1 VTPSFDLGLATHYGI
16 LTAPTIHSYQ
26 SASDSSYVGNIGIAN
41 TGGANQPSPPVQ
53 WAGTLTGNIDFA
65 GNINITNTNGITGSV
80 NANVAAVNT
89 AFSTITSLSADL
101 GAEPGT
107 SLTLT
112 GSPQTINASSGMLD
126 SSGNRVFTAGSGF
139 APRAAITIDG
149 AATDYVVINVPSG
162 QLMKLSNAV
171 SLTGGITDDHVLF
184 NVLGT
189 GNEVGGAANG
199 RTFHGVVVALNRKL
213 NVDSVVVD
221 GRLIGGDSADFQTAS
236 NFSLTAPPSKVTP
249 QIITTSNPTGTFN
262 VGTTDITVADTAVV
276 SGGFNETGDLVFT
289 LHVGTST
296 GTAVAGTPITVALH
310 GNDTYMVSVTLSA
323 SNPATTYVWT
333 VTYAGDANNYPA
345 QDQGGP
351 DEQFTL
357 RNVVA
362 PGVSA
367 NLGFWG
373 FAKGRALI
381 ASAQWGG
388 PTGTALGNWLATNW
402 PNLFGNLDVATNHQ
416 VTNYYH
422 LLLMKNIGK
431 NVTDATARA
440 ALSTAL
446 SVYATTTGLGWGS
459 LAQADGF
466 QQGFGGVGLG
476 STSYD
481 VGTNGA
487 AFGVADNTYVTV
499 DDLLNSLDGQTT
511 VVSAG
516 NPKTLRQWLMYGG
529 SQTLTR
535 EAKFVFFDIARI
547 GNVTG

>member
-1 VTPSFDLGLATHYGI
+1 
-16 LTAPTIHSYQ
+16 
-26 SASDSSYVGNIGIAN
+26 
-41 TGGANQPSPPVQ
+41 VQ
-53 WAGTLTGNIDFA
+53 WAGSLTGDIDFA
-65 GNINITNTNGITGSV
+65 GNINITNTNGISGSV
-80 NANVAAVNT
+80 NANVANVNT
-89 AFSTITSLSADL
+89 AFSTITSLSANL
-101 GAEPGT
+101 GGEPGT

-112 GSPQTINASSGMLD
+112 GSAQTINASSGTLD
-126 SSGNRVFTAGSGF
+126 ASGNRVFTAVSGF
-139 APRAAITIDG
+139 APHATITING

-162 QLMKLSNAV
+162 QLMKLSSAV

-199 RTFHGVVVALNRKL
+199 ATFHGVVVALNRKF
-213 NVDSVVVD
+213 NVDNVVVN
-221 GRLIGGDSADFQTAS
+221 GRLIGGDSADFQTVS
-236 NFSLTAPPSKVTP
+236 NFHLVAPPSKVTP
-249 QIITTSNPTGTFN
+249 QIVTTSNPTGTLN
-262 VGTTDITVADTAVV
+262 VGTTDITVSDTAVV
-276 SGGFNETGDLVFT
+276 SGGFNETGNLVFT

-296 GTAVAGTPITVALH
+296 GTAVAGTPISVPLH
-310 GNDTYMVSVTLSA
+310 GNDTYMVSLTLSA

-333 VTYAGDANNYPA
+333 VTYAGDANNNPA

-367 NLGFWG
+367 NQEFWG

-381 ASAQWGG
+381 ESALWGG

-402 PNLFGNLDVATNHQ
+402 PNLFGNLDVATNQQ
-416 VTNYYH
+416 VVNYYH

-446 SVYATTTGLGWGS
+446 SVYATTSGLGWGP

-476 STSYD
+476 STSYNI
-481 VGTNGA
+481 GTNGA
-487 AFGVADNTYVTV
+487 AFGVAENTYVTV
-499 DDLLNSLDGQTT
+499 DAILSYLDSQTT

-516 NPKTLRQWLMYGG
+516 DPKTLRQWMLYGG

-535 EAKFVFFDIARI
+535 EAKFVLFDIALI
-547 GNVTG
+547 GNVNG